1 MAVTI
6 TASPQKYTPSD
17 NPIIF
22 QWYSGSHTLSNF
34 SFIVEV
40 YVDTVL
46 ISSHQTFTE
55 VVNSINGYSH
65 LDISEIIRP
74 IVPHAIVGSTSIV
87 TDASNYRAVYVKIRE
102 FYGTIPAFH
111 GDATSATIY
120 PFKARLNPIDF
131 DTFDYTDFKCTSN
144 TKRFLT
150 DSPNDIQITEGQD
163 YYLNIITD
171 NQTDIGIILEFY
183 DSSNALITAIDYNA
197 ATSFKVTQFNLN
209 SDNYLASLTQPV
221 LDTVS
226 YVNYY
231 IADSGGSPISETK
244 RMYFDRGCNNGA
256 ELIWLNKYGAFDVY
270 NYGHN
275 LVASSEITTKTFE
288 KQYGGWEGAT
298 YTLDSSNAGV
308 HSYFKTAK
316 DKIKLIS
323 KYIDSDT
330 QNWLVRS
337 AYISSLVYMFDATRQ
352 MVNIASTSYEE
363 SNDRFVEETTEIVDL
378 TLPNIRKSILL

>member
-6 TASPQKYTPSD
+6 ASSPQKYTPSD
-17 NPIIF
+17 NPIIWTF
-22 QWYSGSHTLSNF
+22 YSGAIGNPNF
-34 SFIVEV
+34 SYIIEV
-40 YVDTVL
+40 YVNAVL
-46 ISSHQTFTE
+46 ISSHQVFPE
-55 VVNSINGYSH
+55 IGGGYSH
-65 LDISEIIRP
+65 FDISEIIRP
-74 IVPHAIVGSTSIV
+74 ITPVAIVGSSTIV
-87 TDASNYRAVYVKIRE
+87 TDASNYRSAYVKIRE
-102 FYGTIPAFH
+102 FYGTTPSFH
-111 GDATSATIY
+111 SDATSATIY

-150 DSPNDIQITEGQD
+150 DSPNTLMLPEGKD

-171 NQTDIGIILEFY
+171 NQTDIGIVLEFY
-183 DSSNALITAIDYNA
+183 DSNNTQITAIDYNA
-197 ATSFKVTQFNLN
+197 ATSFKITQFNLN

-226 YVNYY
+226 YVDYY
-231 IADSGGSPISETK
+231 IADLGGSPISETK
-244 RMYFDRGCNNGA
+244 RMYFDRGCDNGA

-270 NYGHN
+270 NYGQN
-275 LVASSEITTKTFE
+275 LIASSEITAKTFE
-288 KQYGGWEGAT
+288 KQYGGWIGVN
-298 YTLDSSNAGV
+298 YVLDSSNAGV

-316 DKIKLIS
+316 DKVKLVS
-323 KYIDSDT
+323 KYINSDT

-337 AYISSLVYMFDATRQ
+337 AYISALVYMFDATRQ

>member
-6 TASPQKYTPSD
+6 ASSPQKYTPSD
-17 NPIIF
+17 NPIIWTF
-22 QWYSGSHTLSNF
+22 YSGAIGNPNF
-34 SFIVEV
+34 SYIVEV
-40 YVDTVL
+40 YVNAVL
-46 ISSHQTFTE
+46 ISSHQVFPE
-55 VVNSINGYSH
+55 VGGGYSH
-65 LDISEIIRP
+65 FDISEIIRP
-74 IVPHAIVGSTSIV
+74 ITPVAIVGSSTIV
-87 TDASNYRAVYVKIRE
+87 TDASNYRSAYVKIRE
-102 FYGTIPAFH
+102 FYGTTPSFH
-111 GDATSATIY
+111 ADATSATIY
-120 PFKARLNPIDF
+120 PFKACLNPIDF

-150 DSPNDIQITEGQD
+150 DSPNDLMLPEGKD

-171 NQTDIGIILEFY
+171 EQTDIGIILDFY
-183 DSSNALITAIDYNA
+183 DSSNAIITSIDYNA
-197 ATSFKVTQFNLN
+197 ATSFKITQLNLN
-209 SDNYLASLTQPV
+209 SDNYLSTLTQPV

-226 YVNYY
+226 YVDYY
-231 IADSGGSPISETK
+231 MADLGGSPISETK
-244 RMYFDRGCNNGA
+244 RMYFDRGCDNGA

-270 NYGHN
+270 NYGQN
-275 LVASSEITTKTFE
+275 LIASSEITAKTFE
-288 KQYGGWEGAT
+288 KQYGGWVDVN
-298 YTLDSSNAGV
+298 YVLDSSNAGV

-316 DKIKLIS
+316 DKVKLIS

-337 AYISSLVYMFDATRQ
+337 AYISSLVFMFDATRQ

>member
-6 TASPQKYTPSD
+6 ASSPQKYTPSD
-17 NPIIF
+17 NPIVWTF
-22 QWYSGSHTLSNF
+22 YSGAIGNTNF
-34 SFIVEV
+34 SYIIEV
-40 YVDTVL
+40 YVNAVL
-46 ISSHQTFTE
+46 ISSHQVFPE
-55 VVNSINGYSH
+55 IGGGYSH
-65 LDISEIIRP
+65 FDISEIIRP
-74 IVPHAIVGSTSIV
+74 ITPVAIVGSSTIV
-87 TDASNYRAVYVKIRE
+87 TDASNYRSAYIKIRE
-102 FYGTIPAFH
+102 FYGTTPSFH
-111 GDATSATIY
+111 SDATSATIY
-120 PFKARLNPIDF
+120 PFKARLDPIDF

-150 DSPNDIQITEGQD
+150 DSPNTLMLPEGKD

-171 NQTDIGIILEFY
+171 NETDIGIILEFY
-183 DSSNALITAIDYNA
+183 DSSNAQITALDYND
-197 ATSFKVTQFNLN
+197 ATSFKITQFNLN
-209 SDNYLASLTQPV
+209 SDNYLALLTQPV

-226 YVNYY
+226 YVDYY
-231 IADSGGSPISETK
+231 MADLGGSPISETK
-244 RMYFDRGCNNGA
+244 RMYFDRGCDNGA

-270 NYGHN
+270 NYGQN
-275 LVASSEITTKTFE
+275 LITSSEITTKTFE
-288 KQYGGWEGAT
+288 KQYGAWVGVN
-298 YTLDSSNAGV
+298 YVLDSSNAGV
-308 HSYFKTAK
+308 HSYFKTAT
-316 DKIKLIS
+316 DKVKLIS

>member
-6 TASPQKYTPSD
+6 ASSPQKYTPSD
-17 NPIIF
+17 NPIIWTF
-22 QWYSGSHTLSNF
+22 YSGAIGNPNF
-34 SFIVEV
+34 SYIVEV
-40 YVDTVL
+40 YVNAVL
-46 ISSHQTFTE
+46 ISSHQVFPE
-55 VVNSINGYSH
+55 VGGGYSH
-65 LDISEIIRP
+65 FDISEIIRP
-74 IVPHAIVGSTSIV
+74 ITPVAIVGSSTIV
-87 TDASNYRAVYVKIRE
+87 TDASNYRSAYVKIRE
-102 FYGTIPAFH
+102 FYGTTPGFYA
-111 GDATSATIY
+111 DATSATIY
-120 PFKARLNPIDF
+120 PFKACLNPIDF

-150 DSPNDIQITEGQD
+150 DSPNDLYIREGKD

-171 NQTDIGIILEFY
+171 EQTDIGIILTFY
-183 DSSNALITAIDYNA
+183 DSSNTQITAIDYNA
-197 ATSFKVTQFNLN
+197 ATSFKITQLNLN
-209 SDNYLASLTQPV
+209 SDNYLSTLTQPV

-226 YVNYY
+226 YVDYY
-231 IADSGGSPISETK
+231 MADLGGSPISETK
-244 RMYFDRGCNNGA
+244 RMYFDRGCDNGA

-270 NYGHN
+270 NYGQN
-275 LVASSEITTKTFE
+275 LIASSEITAKTFE
-288 KQYGGWEGAT
+288 KQYGGWVDVN
-298 YTLDSSNAGV
+298 YVLDSSNAGV

-316 DKIKLIS
+316 DKVKLIS

-337 AYISSLVYMFDATRQ
+337 AYISALVYMFDATRQ

>member
-1 MAVTI
+1 
-6 TASPQKYTPSD
+6 
-17 NPIIF
+17 
-22 QWYSGSHTLSNF
+22 
-34 SFIVEV
+34 
-40 YVDTVL
+40 VL
-46 ISSHQTFTE
+46 ISSHQVFPE
-55 VVNSINGYSH
+55 IGGGYSH
-65 LDISEIIRP
+65 FDISEIIRP
-74 IVPHAIVGSTSIV
+74 ITPVAIVGSSTIV
-87 TDASNYRAVYVKIRE
+87 TDASNYRSAYVKIRE
-102 FYGTIPAFH
+102 FYGTTPSFH
-111 GDATSATIY
+111 ADATSATIY
-120 PFKARLNPIDF
+120 PFKACLNPIDF

-150 DSPNDIQITEGQD
+150 DSPNTLMLPEGKD

-171 NQTDIGIILEFY
+171 EQTDIGIILDFY
-183 DSSNALITAIDYNA
+183 DSSNAIITSIDYNA
-197 ATSFKVTQFNLN
+197 ATSFKITQFNLN
-209 SDNYLASLTQPV
+209 SDNYLSTLTQPV

-231 IADSGGSPISETK
+231 IADLGSSPISETK
-244 RMYFDRGCNNGA
+244 RMYFDRGCDNGA

-275 LVASSEITTKTFE
+275 LVASSEITAKTFE
-288 KQYGGWEGAT
+288 KQYGGWVDVN
-298 YTLDSSNAGV
+298 YVLDSSNAGV

-316 DKIKLIS
+316 DKVKLIS

-363 SNDRFVEETTEIVDL
+363 SNDRFIEETTEIVDL

>member
-6 TASPQKYTPSD
+6 ASSPQKYTPSD
-17 NPIIF
+17 NPIIWTF
-22 QWYSGSHTLSNF
+22 YSGAIGNPNF
-34 SFIVEV
+34 SYIIEV
-40 YVDTVL
+40 YVNAVL
-46 ISSHQTFTE
+46 ISSHQVFPE
-55 VVNSINGYSH
+55 VGGGYSH
-65 LDISEIIRP
+65 FDISEIIRP
-74 IVPHAIVGSTSIV
+74 ITPVAIVGSSTIV
-87 TDASNYRAVYVKIRE
+87 TDASNYRSAYVKIRE
-102 FYGTIPAFH
+102 FYGTTPSFH
-111 GDATSATIY
+111 ANATSATIY
-120 PFKARLNPIDF
+120 PFKACLNPIDF

-150 DSPNDIQITEGQD
+150 DSPNTLMLPEGKD

-171 NQTDIGIILEFY
+171 NQTDIGIILTFY
-183 DSSNALITAIDYNA
+183 DSNNTQITGLDYNA
-197 ATSFKVTQFNLN
+197 ATSFKITQFNLN
-209 SDNYLASLTQPV
+209 SDNYLSTLTQPV

-226 YVNYY
+226 YVDYY
-231 IADSGGSPISETK
+231 MADLGGIPISETK
-244 RMYFDRGCNNGA
+244 RMYFDRGCDNGA

-275 LVASSEITTKTFE
+275 LVASSEITAKTFE
-288 KQYGGWEGAT
+288 KQYGGWVDVN
-298 YTLDSSNAGV
+298 YVLDSSNAGV

-316 DKIKLIS
+316 DKVKLIS

-337 AYISSLVYMFDATRQ
+337 AYISSLVFMFDATRQ

-363 SNDRFVEETTEIVDL
+363 SNDRFVEETTEMVDL